1 VKQNDQGNL
10 QPLGKE
16 GIEQSEQKFL
26 PHQAKE
32 NQFHHG
38 SRGNGIVIS
47 NKTKKL
53 GEMSN
58 INVNEE
64 LSSMVH
70 QFKEIALRVGN
81 RNCAMTTQ
89 IAELQKKKDVLARQ
103 LEETK
108 GQLLK

>member
-1 VKQNDQGNL
+1 MVLSYQIKQNNWE
-10 QPLGKE
+10 KW
-16 GIEQSEQKFL
+16 
-26 PHQAKE
+26 A
-32 NQFHHG
+32 
-38 SRGNGIVIS
+38 
-47 NKTKKL
+47 T
-53 GEMSN
+53 
-58 INVNEE
+58 NVNDE

-89 IAELQKKKDVLARQ
+89 IAELQRKKDVLARQ